1 MNNQETINLLNE
13 AIKAKHQAAYQYMNH
28 YNNVRGKWTD
38 VVDHFKDH
46 MDDEIGHANE
56 LAQRIYTL
64 GGIPD
69 TTMKPVADYTDDVE
83 EALKQDII
91 GEQEA
96 IDLYSKILK
105 HCEKIDDIA
114 TTMMVEGILATEVSH
129 LDEFAKIKRCSVV
142 KQLQN

>member
-1 MNNQETINLLNE
+1 MNEQLINLLNE
-13 AIKAKHQAAYQYMNH
+13 AIRAEHQAAYQYMNH
-28 YNNVRGKWTD
+28 YNNVRGKYPD

-69 TTMKPVADYTDDVE
+69 TSMKPAADYTDDVD

-96 IDLYSKILK
+96 IDLYIKILK
-105 HCEKIDDIA
+105 YCEEIDDVA
-114 TTMMVEGILATEVSH
+114 TVMMIEGILATEVSH
-129 LDEFAKIKRCSVV
+129 IDEFAKLKRCAVTRGQSV
-142 KQLQN
+142 